1 MRLYVK
7 ITLASFAV
15 AAAVLAFVG
24 CNEYRILRAT
34 VRERFQARLLG
45 IAATAAP
52 TIDPRLPEK
61 GLSAALE
68 RVRAAND
75 LHDYDLFIL
84 KPGHGGGLEF
94 AASLREWVGDRSY
107 QPPPSIRPIVE
118 DVLGSGVARATPL
131 YTDKFATFVSAFAP
145 LRGRGGKVEGLI
157 EVDQDVGEFLAGLR
171 REIAYQWWLVPA
183 SLLLAAALSLPL
195 ALSLTRAVRVLIAG
209 VEDVS
214 AGRYDKPVEV
224 RTRDELRR
232 LADAFNEMLRGL
244 RERFAMQRFVP
255 RHTRDVIAD
264 AAKKRGVGAE
274 AFTARTREL
283 AVLFS
288 DIRGFTAVSEELPPD
303 RVVEMLNVY
312 LRHEAEIVE
321 RHDGSID
328 KFIGDAVMAVFDGP
342 DRFARAVDAAAEI
355 QSVFRKLNADKAFE
369 RPIEVGI
376 GVAGGPVVMGAVGY
390 ERRMEFAVIGRYVNL
405 ASRLCGT
412 AGRGEIVVSETVHA
426 GLRDRRGAERL
437 DGVKLKG
444 FAGPTTCYKIV
455 APA

>member
-1 MRLYVK
+1 MRLYLK
-7 ITLASFAV
+7 ITLASFSV

-24 CNEYRILRAT
+24 YNEYRILRAM

-52 TIDPRLPEK
+52 SIDPGRPEEELTK
-61 GLSAALE
+61 ALE

-75 LHDYDLFIL
+75 LHDYDLFVL
-84 KPGHGGGLEF
+84 KPGRAGGLEF
-94 AASLREWVGDRSY
+94 AASLREWSGDRGY
-107 QPPPSIRPIVE
+107 VPPPAIRPIVD
-118 DVLGSGVARATPL
+118 DVLRSGRARATPL

-171 REIAYQWWLVPA
+171 RELLFQWWLIPS

-195 ALSLTRAVRVLIAG
+195 ALSLTRAVGVLIGG
-209 VEDVS
+209 VEEVL
-214 AGRYDKPVEV
+214 AGRYDRPVAV
-224 RTRDELRR
+224 RTNDELRR
-232 LADAFNEMLRGL
+232 LGDAFNEMLRGL

-255 RHTRDVIAD
+255 RHTRAVIAD
-264 AAKKRGVGAE
+264 AAKERGVDAG

-283 AVLFS
+283 AILFS
-288 DIRGFTAVSEELPPD
+288 DIRGFTTVSEELPPD

-321 RHDGSID
+321 RHGGSID

-342 DRFARAVDAAAEI
+342 DRFERAVAAAAEI
-355 QSVFRKLNADKAFE
+355 QDVFRRLNADKAFE

-390 ERRMEFAVIGRYVNL
+390 EERMEFAVIGRYVNL
-405 ASRLCGT
+405 ASRLCGA
-412 AGRGEIVVSETVHA
+412 AGRGEIVLSEEVHA
-426 GLRDRRGAERL
+426 GLTGRRDAERL

-444 FAGPTTCYKIV
+444 FAGPTTCYKI
-455 APA
+455 PAG